1 MKDKKF
7 VWFTVCVLILGA
19 FWLVLTPLWATQHL
33 KIEPAKVLKK
43 WLYGVQVYAP
53 DPPSCGGVT
62 FTGVVALTEAVPA
75 TGSAVVVSLRSSRPE
90 IVKVPATV
98 SVPPGEGAARFNVAT
113 IPIAQSDLGSTIVA
127 TVGADTAV
135 SNIFRIRGPRVT
147 SLHGSSE
154 GPCNGQKVKYTA
166 TLSCPGPAEPVA
178 VRFNT
183 SGHAEGGGSE
193 TVGLGDTTVSHKI
206 TFRRCCLGNVGARCS
221 YSIYSGVESPYGY
234 TSGTSTG
241 GTCGQPSSCPN

>member
-75 TGSAVVVSLRSSRPE
+75 TSSAVVVSLRSSRPE

-98 SVPPGEGAARFNVAT
+98 SVPPGEGAAKFNVAT
-113 IPIAQSDLGSTIVA
+113 IPIAQSGLGITIVA

-135 SNIFRIRGPRVT
+135 SNIFRIRGPRVAN
-147 SLHGSSE
+147 LHGSPG
-154 GPCNGQKVKYTA
+154 GPCNGQKVKFTA
-166 TLSCPGPAEPVA
+166 TLDCPGPAEPVA
-178 VRFNT
+178 VSFYT
-183 SGHAEGGGSE
+183 TGKASSGGSE
-193 TVGLGDTTVSHKI
+193 KVGPGDTTVSHKI
-206 TFRRCCLGNVGARCS
+206 TFDRCCLGNVGAGCS
-221 YSIYSGVESPYGY
+221 WGVNARVVAPDNY
-234 TSGTSTG
+234 TSNAHAG
-241 GTCGQPSSCPN
+241 GTCGQPNSCPN